1 MKRMRFFKWSFML
14 AVLIGMFFFSTSYL
28 LAAPRITMKLA
39 TAYPPGNEAVVAAE
53 KFAELVGAKSKAEIQ
68 VQVFSGGAMGG
79 ERETL
84 QALKIGSVQAVTSG
98 MMPVHM
104 FAIKYG
110 FFDAPY
116 IMRDYGHWKKVWAG
130 PLGDQV
136 NAIFKENKFK
146 AVGVYYRGVR
156 HTTANKLIQK
166 ADDLKGIKMRVP
178 QDPSWVKIWKALGTL
193 PTVVALPE
201 LFTSLQTGVADASE
215 GPASQL
221 TSYKLNEVQKYL
233 VLTGHMVAVGL
244 ITMNESFLDG
254 LSKGDQNIIL
264 SAAKEAA
271 EYTDKFAQEV
281 EGKLIANLQKGG
293 MTPITPDRQSFMEK
307 AKPAIQDLFKTE
319 WNVTTWEEILKH

>member
-1 MKRMRFFKWSFML
+1 MKEMSFLKWAFIF
-14 AVLIGMFFFSTSYL
+14 AVLIGMILLSTSNL
-28 LAAPRITMKLA
+28 FAAPRITVKLA

-53 KFAELVGAKSKAEIQ
+53 KFSELVGAKSKGEIQ

-116 IMRDYGHWKKVWAG
+116 IMKDYNHWKKVWAG
-130 PLGDQV
+130 SLGDQV

-156 HTTANKLIQK
+156 HITTNKPINK

-178 QDPSWVKIWKALGTL
+178 QDPSWVKIWKSLGTL

-233 VLTGHMVAVGL
+233 VLSGHMVAVGL
-244 ITMNESFLDG
+244 MTMNEPFLNG
-254 LSKGDQNIIL
+254 LSKADQDIIL

-271 EYTDKFAQEV
+271 EHTDKYAQDV
-281 EGKLIANLQKGG
+281 EGKLITNLQKGG
-293 MTPITPDRQSFMEK
+293 MTPITPDKQSFMDK
-307 AKPAIQDLFKTE
+307 AKPAIQGLFQTE
-319 WNVTTWEEILKH
+319 WNVTTWEEILKY